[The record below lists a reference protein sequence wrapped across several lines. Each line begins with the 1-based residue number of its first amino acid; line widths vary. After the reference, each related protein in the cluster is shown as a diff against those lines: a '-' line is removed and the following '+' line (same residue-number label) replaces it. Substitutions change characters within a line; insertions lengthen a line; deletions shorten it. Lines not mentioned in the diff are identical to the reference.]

1 MIGGCQQQF
10 AGKLY
15 NELEYQEWMFLVRS
29 AWSSIAIQSS
39 WEQMTPFVVMSK
51 VNFFLFHGAP
61 TGPIAMQCV
70 WHQPCSV
77 SSYVWKI
84 QRTFPSHGRWISIFA
99 NGKRF
104 KCLCICGAS
113 LYDLFETQS
122 AQLPVYTHTQTR
134 TNHRE
139 NLYEFIFITEC
150 MDLYIYLFRNEWR
163 RSYFLSVS
171 PEHLQWQ
178 IIFF

>member
-51 VNFFLFHGAP
+51 VNFFLFYGAP
-61 TGPIAMQCV
+61 TGPIAMQSV

-77 SSYVWKI
+77 FSYVWKI

-122 AQLPVYTHTQTR
+122 AQLPVYTHTNTHKPSR
-134 TNHRE
+134 
-139 NLYEFIFITEC
+139 EFIRIYFHNGMHGFI
-150 MDLYIYLFRNEWR
+150 YIYLFRNEWR

-171 PEHLQWQ
+171 PEHE
-178 IIFF
+178 FFFF